1 MDYEKLSEIK
11 GRKPPTYEKI
21 PDSTINPPFLYSPP
35 VEFPNLSYTKPL
47 TVEQITEILPA
58 KMPAYTVF
66 LSFFNAFQWIPGSY
80 IMIYTPE
87 LQSCYAITKG

>member
-21 PDSTINPPFLYSPP
+21 PDSTINPFLYSP